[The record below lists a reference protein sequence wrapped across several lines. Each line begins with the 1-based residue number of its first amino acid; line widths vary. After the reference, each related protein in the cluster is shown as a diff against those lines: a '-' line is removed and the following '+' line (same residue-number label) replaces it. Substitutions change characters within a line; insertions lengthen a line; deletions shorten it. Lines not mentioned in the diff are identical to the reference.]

1 MVMSKRIEVSA
12 ERLKLEMLGAFEET
26 MKQVMAAL
34 NAAPEGNIIRGSEH
48 QVKHLMDEFKRRTFE
63 AATQL
68 AADSNESAFPPS
80 GGGADG

>member
-1 MVMSKRIEVSA
+1 MAKRIEVST
-12 ERLKLEMLGAFEET
+12 ERLKVEMLSAFEET

-34 NAAPEGNIIRGSEH
+34 NAAPAGNIIGGSEH

-68 AADSNESAFPPS
+68 VADSRESAL
-80 GGGADG
+80 A